1 MSSPLVAV
9 ECFSH
14 LGMTVSDL
22 DASRAFYTD
31 VLGFIPTYEDVND
44 DWARVGLSFGDV
56 VLELFSERRGPDP
69 EPPDPFY
76 VTPYGRPKIALTVVD
91 VDAAHRALGAAG
103 VPVLFP
109 VTTTSVSRFFM
120 VADPD
125 GTPIQ
130 LHELSG
136 GRRRLTELFR

>member
-1 MSSPLVAV
+1 
-9 ECFSH
+9 
-14 LGMTVSDL
+14 MTVSDL

-56 VLELFSERRGPDP
+56 VLELFSERRGPHP

-76 VTPYGRPKIALTVVD
+76 VTPYGRPKIALTVFD